1 MEGIAIQKY
10 VHMSPRKVRLVAD
23 MVRKVTPQEAVT
35 VLPFVRKRAA
45 DPVRKTIRA
54 AIANAVQKGANPD
67 LLIFKEIQV
76 SQGPKLK
83 RFRAVSRGRA
93 HGYEKMMS
101 HIRVIVAQPEQEN
114 KKVKKNG

>member
-23 MVRKVTPQEAVT
+23 MVRKIKPQEAVA
-35 VLPFVRKRAA
+35 VLPLVRKRAA

-54 AIANAVQKGANPD
+54 AIANAVQQGANPD
-67 LLIFKEIQV
+67 LLVFKEIQV

-83 RFRAVSRGRA
+83 RFRAASRGRA
-93 HGYEKMMS
+93 LGYARKMS
-101 HIRVIVAQPEQEN
+101 HIKVIVTQQ
-114 KKVKKNG
+114 NG